1 MVKRAHYYANRG
13 EFGKAW
19 AAFSPS
25 APADG
30 RDPKVVANYLGK
42 TPQARAPPASVTA
55 DEPGVARYDL
65 KRKFFNKFAKSLPRA
80 RKGGPTQVD
89 YELVRIITESTDGA
103 DCLFNF
109 CTSVGWGVMHERL
122 KRLED
127 DLNAVCLWKDDGVSC
142 RPLGL
147 IFTHR
152 APGARLGGAVV
163 HRAAA

>member
-55 DEPGVARYDL
+55 DEPGAARYDL
-65 KRKFFNKFAKSLPRA
+65 KRKSFNKFAKNVAWGNARA
-80 RKGGPTQVD
+80 GTSQPPAAPHRSPT
-89 YELVRIITESTDGA
+89 
-103 DCLFNF
+103 
-109 CTSVGWGVMHERL
+109 
-122 KRLED
+122 
-127 DLNAVCLWKDDGVSC
+127 
-142 RPLGL
+142 
-147 IFTHR
+147 
-152 APGARLGGAVV
+152 
-163 HRAAA
+163 AAATATASAVHSRPTTLAGERCD